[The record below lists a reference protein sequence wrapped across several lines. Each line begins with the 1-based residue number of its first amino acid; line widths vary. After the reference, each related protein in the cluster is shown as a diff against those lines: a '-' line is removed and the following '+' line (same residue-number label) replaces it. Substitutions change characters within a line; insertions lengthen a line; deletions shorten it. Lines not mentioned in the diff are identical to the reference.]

1 MLQRRIYMAQV
12 KGVAI
17 LGLIKYIK
25 KFHKNELDKIVKAL
39 PAESAKYMEEHI
51 LITEWYPYK
60 LYTDLLRTYDRII
73 GKGDLS
79 TCIEQGRLSAKH
91 DLATIFKIFMNFSS
105 KQSMLSRVMVAW
117 TSYYDTGKVEIL
129 LPNDKEA
136 NYLIKDFPDID
147 MAHVKNV
154 QGWVEQF
161 FITAFKLKDVKS
173 EIVKCQCQGDPVTEI
188 HYTFFA

>member
-1 MLQRRIYMAQV
+1 MAQV

-73 GKGDLS
+73 GKGISLHVLNRAGFLQNMTLLLS
-79 TCIEQGRLSAKH
+79 LRSL
-91 DLATIFKIFMNFSS
+91 
-105 KQSMLSRVMVAW
+105 
-117 TSYYDTGKVEIL
+117 
-129 LPNDKEA
+129 
-136 NYLIKDFPDID
+136 
-147 MAHVKNV
+147 
-154 QGWVEQF
+154 
-161 FITAFKLKDVKS
+161 
-173 EIVKCQCQGDPVTEI
+173 
-188 HYTFFA
+188 